1 MPDNLKNSFQMIR
14 ITHHRIKC
22 IGCGYCEEF
31 APFRWKMN
39 GKDGKSDL
47 IGAKGKKEIYTLQV
61 TDDEL
66 DANIEAADSC
76 PVNIIKVE
84 NI

>member
-1 MPDNLKNSFQMIR
+1 MVR

-22 IGCGYCEEF
+22 IGCGYCEEM

-47 IGAKGKKEIYTLQV
+47 IDSKGKKEIYTLQV
-61 TDDEL
+61 MDDEFE
-66 DANIEAADSC
+66 ANFEAAEAC

-84 NI
+84 KF